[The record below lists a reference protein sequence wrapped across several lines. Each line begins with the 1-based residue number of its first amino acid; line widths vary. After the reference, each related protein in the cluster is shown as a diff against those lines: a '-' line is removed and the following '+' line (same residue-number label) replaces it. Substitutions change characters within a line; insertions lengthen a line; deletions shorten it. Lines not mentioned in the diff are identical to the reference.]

1 LEGLHEYAYA
11 PGDTQLYISIMVSE
25 TQSKAY
31 VKAQGLPT
39 MATWNQEDQGYIAK
53 RCDHYTTEPYS
64 NTNIVEDSIFIRKL
78 ILMTFLFINLSIL
91 TAILKCGYG
100 KLHHRIHSSFSPIF
114 WAAAI
119 AMGTMNVGYLILL
132 IWAHSYKHLP
142 RILLENLFCPIGT
155 VRHHFFTDMNCL
167 HLLLK

>member
-1 LEGLHEYAYA
+1 
-11 PGDTQLYISIMVSE
+11 MVSE

-31 VKAQGLPT
+31 VKVQGLPT
-39 MATWNQEDQGYIAK
+39 TWNQEDQGFIAK
-53 RCDHYTTEPYS
+53 RCDYYTTEPYS

-119 AMGTMNVGYLILL
+119 AMGTMNVGHLILL